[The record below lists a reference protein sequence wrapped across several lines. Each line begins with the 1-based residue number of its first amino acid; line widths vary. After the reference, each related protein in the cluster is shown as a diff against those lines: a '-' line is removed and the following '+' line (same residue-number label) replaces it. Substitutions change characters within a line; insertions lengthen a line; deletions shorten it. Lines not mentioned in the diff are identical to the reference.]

1 MCLGSAP
8 RPLLAQGDWG
18 VTRTPTRPT
27 ANPARPRR
35 PAAPLDAG
43 NPQTLIDRYLSV
55 LATDADQPFALQRL
69 LDLYRQRDGNLDRLA
84 VDLADRAQQ
93 HERTEYSYL
102 VVLGDVERARNQ
114 ADQARAA
121 YERAIAL
128 SPTRSTALRALA
140 LLDLDQ
146 GDAPRA
152 QELLKRAVDASA
164 PGDGRRQLIRKLA
177 ELALDA
183 DDYDAAAE
191 QFARLAEGGGVYLA
205 AEFARALADKGELAR
220 AVVEYQRVIA
230 RLRGDPRILPPLL
243 VELAKAQLGADD
255 TDAAIATLHSARKTV
270 GVSGL
275 GREID
280 ETLVEAYRRAGR
292 LGEFAISLQQ
302 RARSHDELS
311 LLGRVWDEAGDSA
324 KALAAYERALKTKP
338 NAIDLR
344 VRVMALLSR
353 EGRLDEVIAQYR
365 ALIRVAP
372 REPRFVIELA
382 QLLMETGRRTEAL
395 ALLSR
400 TGAQHPRDVRLHEAL
415 AQLYSRWSE
424 SERAAAEFTLLT
436 RIAPDDAMHL
446 VVLGEDQMAQGDRE
460 GALATWRRIV
470 RVSDSPAKAHLTL
483 GELMVDHD
491 MLPEAIQEY
500 REALKLEADNA
511 IAARGLAEALERSR
525 RDQEAAT
532 QWLRVVELAGD
543 DRAMRREGRRRLIAI
558 WARTNQLKDRLAEY
572 ARHFSLSE
580 DAPNRDTEAGRFLAE
595 GYDRLARD
603 RAPQA
608 AHFRNQSELVL
619 RRIVVLEPADTEALT
634 ALEQL
639 LAARGDL
646 DEAITMLE
654 RLVLADPPR
663 ARSYLARMA
672 SYALQ
677 LYRDDQAI
685 EYAERSV
692 ALNTEDALA
701 HQRVGELYRAK
712 QNTEKAIDSFERA
725 VKLNDRLYDVY
736 FALADLHLARGHNTE
751 ADRHLRH
758 VMRACPDDELV
769 ARATRASIQLH
780 LGDDSLATLE
790 ADLLPLALGHPQ
802 RPIFRRLVVE
812 LYDVLAQPEHVV
824 GTSDADATQA
834 SETSET
840 STLQAMAKRAI
851 KPLLEAL
858 SDQDPDQQRAAVRIL
873 SRLHHPNATVPLLAL
888 AESEAD
894 MNLRRDA
901 LLVVGEVASD
911 DVAPRLGAI
920 AAGTQRRL
928 RDVAAWALARL
939 GTRDALNELGKL
951 LDNSL
956 PVVRAYAV
964 LGLGA
969 AQDGRWKTA
978 LTTLLR
984 NDRSPLVR
992 SASALALAALG
1003 GSDVVAALTTSMRS
1017 QDQDV
1022 TGTAIVALGLLGDSA
1037 SVPVLAD
1044 VLFATQTTLQRR
1056 ALWALQQI
1064 GAKSTFSPDRLVTRP
1079 TTRGELIL
1087 WEPDLRDL
1095 EWAPLVHVAER
1106 FPDAVS
1112 LAIRKGL
1119 SGPRETVQTVLNAL
1133 SQALGDGGPKEA
1145 GASLQQVVLALGAAL
1160 SELAAHPEVQVRIG
1174 AMNLLLRANAPEAD
1188 ALLER
1193 ALRDPDATVRTAA
1206 VQSMRVTP
1214 SADMSLRVAELVRLA
1229 REASTWSMRLQAV
1242 EAMGEVGRR
1251 DPNVCDALV
1260 EATTTDPYAYVR
1272 ERAASL
1278 LGSACGQRAVTALR
1292 RVAQSDPE
1300 VRVQMAARAAL
1311 EAP

>member
-1 MCLGSAP
+1 MLGAIALVSVP
-8 RPLLAQGDWG
+8 RALLAQDDWG
-18 VTRTPTRPT
+18 VTRTPAQPP
-27 ANPARPRR
+27 ANASRPRR
-35 PAAPLDAG
+35 PAATPDAR
-43 NPQTLIDRYLSV
+43 NPQALIDRYLSV

-69 LDLYRQRDGNLDRLA
+69 LDLYRQRDGNLDQLA
-84 VDLADRAQQ
+84 VELTQRAQQ
-93 HERTEYSYL
+93 HGRAEYSYL

-114 ADQARAA
+114 VDQARAA
-121 YERAIAL
+121 YEQAIAL
-128 SPTRSTALRALA
+128 APARSTALRALA
-140 LLDLDQ
+140 LLDLDL
-146 GDAPRA
+146 GNTLRA

-164 PGDGRRQLIRKLA
+164 PGEGRRQLIRKLA
-177 ELALDA
+177 ELALNA
-183 DDYDAAAE
+183 GDYDAAAE
-191 QFARLAEGGGVYLA
+191 QFARLAEGGGIYLA
-205 AEFARALADKGELAR
+205 AEFARALADKGEHAR

-243 VELAKAQLGADD
+243 VDLAKAQLGADD
-255 TDAAIATLHSARKTV
+255 TDAAIATLQSARKTV

-275 GREID
+275 GREIE

-292 LGEFAISLQQ
+292 LDELAMSLQQ
-302 RARSHDELS
+302 RARNHDELS

-344 VRVMALLSR
+344 LRVMALLSR
-353 EGRLDEVIAQYR
+353 DGRLEEVIAQYR

-400 TGAQHPRDVRLHEAL
+400 TGARHPRDVRLHESL
-415 AQLYSRWSE
+415 AQVYSRWNE
-424 SERAAAEFTLLT
+424 NERAAAEFTLLT
-436 RIAPDDAMHL
+436 RIAPDDAMHW
-446 VVLGEDQMAQGDRE
+446 VVLGEEQMAQGDRE
-460 GALATWRRIV
+460 AALATWRRIV
-470 RVSDSPAKAHLTL
+470 RVSDSPSKAHVTL

-491 MLPEAIQEY
+491 MLPEAIHEY
-500 REALKLEADNA
+500 REALRLEADNA

-525 RDQEAAT
+525 RDQEAAA

-543 DRAMRREGRRRLIAI
+543 DRAMRREGRRRLVAI

-572 ARHFSLSE
+572 ARRFSLSE
-580 DAPNRDTEAGRFLAE
+580 GSPNRDTEAGRFLAE

-608 AHFRNQSELVL
+608 THFRHQSELVL
-619 RRIVVLEPADTEALT
+619 RRIVELEPADTEALT

-646 DEAITMLE
+646 DGAIAMLE

-701 HQRVGELYRAK
+701 HQRLGELYRAK
-712 QNTEKAIDSFERA
+712 QNTEKAIVAFEKA

-736 FALADLHLARGHNTE
+736 FALADLHLARGQHAD

-812 LYDVLAQPEHVV
+812 LYDALVQPGHVI
-824 GTSDADATQA
+824 GTADANEN
-834 SETSET
+834 ETTGQE
-840 STLQAMAKRAI
+840 AMAKRAI

-873 SRLHHPNATVPLLAL
+873 SRLHHPNATVPLMAL

-901 LLVVGEVASD
+901 LLAVGEVATD
-911 DVAPRLGAI
+911 EVAPRLGAI
-920 AAGTQRRL
+920 AAGTHRRL

-939 GTRDALNELGKL
+939 GTRDALSELGKL

-969 AQDGRWKTA
+969 ARDARWKAA
-978 LTTLLR
+978 LTALLR

-1003 GSDVVAALTTSMRS
+1003 GSDTVAALTTSLRS

-1037 SVPVLAD
+1037 SVPALSD
-1044 VLFATQTTLQRR
+1044 VLFATQTTFQQR

-1064 GAKSTFSPDRLVTRP
+1064 GTKSTSSLDRLVTRP
-1079 TTRGELIL
+1079 TARGDLIL
-1087 WEPDLRDL
+1087 WAPDLRDL
-1095 EWAPLVHVAER
+1095 GWAPLVQVAER
-1106 FPDAVS
+1106 FPGAVS
-1112 LAIRKGL
+1112 LSIRKGL
-1119 SGPRETVQTVLNAL
+1119 SGPRETVHTVLMAL
-1133 SQALGDGGPKEA
+1133 SKALGEGGAHERSTA
-1145 GASLQQVVLALGAAL
+1145 LQQIVLALGAPL
-1160 SELAAHPEVQVRIG
+1160 SELAAHPEVQVRID
-1174 AMNLLLRANAPEAD
+1174 AMRLLLRVNAPEVD
-1188 ALLER
+1188 ALLDR
-1193 ALRDPDATVRTAA
+1193 ALRDPNAAVRTAA
-1206 VQSMRVTP
+1206 VQSLRATP

-1229 REASTWSMRLQAV
+1229 REASTWSMRLHAM
-1242 EAMGEVGRR
+1242 EAMGKVGGG
-1251 DPNVCDALV
+1251 DPNVCDALMDRMT
-1260 EATTTDPYAYVR
+1260 ADPYAYVR

-1278 LGSACGQRAVTALR
+1278 LRTACGQRAESALR
-1292 RVAQSDPE
+1292 RAAQSDPE
-1300 VRVQMAARAAL
+1300 VRVQTAARAAL
-1311 EAP
+1311 AAP